1 MNLQGTLKVATVKAE
16 TVKELEIELSI
27 WLELNH
33 VDIVKIHFTSLLDVN
48 SDFIQHSA
56 IILYYK

>member
-1 MNLQGTLKVATVKAE
+1 MNIQGTLKVHVIKSE
-16 TVKELEIELSI
+16 TVLDLQRDLSR
-27 WLELNH
+27 WLESNH
-33 VDIVKIHFTSLLDVN
+33 VDIVKIHFNALLDYN